1 VKISTS
7 VTLQLTDN
15 IGEYIEV
22 SRVSYEYSGPVA
34 LAKKGRESQQ
44 ANTAF
49 QQKQAQNLANQGNQQ
64 YGILNNLENEEI
76 ASTAPGS
83 LSPAAQAMFAS
94 DLSNIN
100 STYNGLR
107 QNAFASS
114 GARGFGSAPSGFQQT
129 SLNSIQRG
137 QDTASTNA
145 YRQAQLNTEQQRQNV
160 LGVASGARNSSI
172 GGESSNTGAATQS
185 AYDQSRMGSTLG
197 DVLGA
202 ASSILGGISGV
213 GGFLKQLGL
222 GGGGKNSYSGNFNDP
237 NSGPGYA

>member
-1 VKISTS
+1 VKIST
-7 VTLQLTDN
+7 VVVLQFNDDLTEFEKVVD
-15 IGEYIEV
+15 ISREYD
-22 SRVSYEYSGPVA
+22 GPVA
-34 LAKKGRESQQ
+34 FAKKGREEQQ
-44 ANTAF
+44 ANTKF
-49 QQKQAQNLANQGNQQ
+49 QQQQAQNLANQGNAQ
-64 YGILNNLENEEI
+64 YGILNNLENQEI

-83 LSPAAQAMFAS
+83 LSPAAQAMFSS
-94 DLSNIN
+94 DLQNIN
-100 STYNGLR
+100 NTYNGLR

-114 GARGFGSAPSGFQQT
+114 GARGFGSAPSGFTQT

-172 GGESSNTGAATQS
+172 GGETGNTNAATQS

-213 GGFLKQLGL
+213 GGFLKGL
-222 GGGGKNSYSGNFNDP
+222 GGFGGGKNSYGGP
-237 NSGPGYA
+237 SGPNQSGAWYG